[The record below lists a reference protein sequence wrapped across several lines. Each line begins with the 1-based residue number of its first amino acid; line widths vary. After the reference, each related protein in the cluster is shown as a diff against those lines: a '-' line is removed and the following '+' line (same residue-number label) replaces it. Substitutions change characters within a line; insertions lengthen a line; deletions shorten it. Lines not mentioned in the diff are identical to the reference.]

1 MNEEELMNPT
11 IRNCKFAYKCD
22 KDWDDLDDIGES
34 DIRFCQTC
42 QSEVHF
48 CHDDDELVENV
59 KLDHCVAFL
68 NDQGF
73 LLMGDIN
80 RSN

>member
-22 KDWDDLDDIGES
+22 KDW
-34 DIRFCQTC
+34 
-42 QSEVHF
+42 
-48 CHDDDELVENV
+48 DELVENV